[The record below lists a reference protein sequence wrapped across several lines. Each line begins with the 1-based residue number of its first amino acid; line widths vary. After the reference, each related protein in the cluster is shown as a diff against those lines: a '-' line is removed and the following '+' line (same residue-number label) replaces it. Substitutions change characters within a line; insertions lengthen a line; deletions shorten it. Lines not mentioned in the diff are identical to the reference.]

1 MQWVAT
7 IPLPLGEFGAII
19 GLAVLA
25 TVLVWADEARQPI
38 GHTKQ
43 PRPPGYVRCLLCGLG
58 STGLGLYFLLTGPG
72 DGGAGNLQRL
82 TLGETGMIVGAIFLA
97 AAWRPR

>member
-7 IPLPLGEFGAII
+7 IPVGEFGAII

-25 TVLVWADEARQPI
+25 TVMVWSDEARQAA
-38 GHTKQ
+38 GDAKQ
-43 PRPPGYVRCLLCGLG
+43 ERPPGYVRCLLFGLG
-58 STGLGLYFLLTGPG
+58 STGLGLYFLLIGPG
-72 DGGAGNLQRL
+72 DGGAANLQRL